1 MNIIDILNEAWN
13 AGFDAAFNNARST
26 ITREATE
33 RVQRTDVQRI
43 FAQRTAADMV
53 VEIVEDWQP
62 IETAPHD
69 RLILVYA
76 PGIPTMHLPSITCT
90 CMWHE
95 DAGFCVDELREP
107 THWMPLPEPPT

>member
-1 MNIIDILNEAWN
+1 MNIIDMLNEAWN
-13 AGFDAAFNNARST
+13 MGFSAALAKPS
-26 ITREATE
+26 AA
-33 RVQRTDVQRI
+33 VQGAMQRADVHRI
-43 FAQRTAADMV
+43 FAQHAAADMV

-69 RLILVYA
+69 KLILVYA
-76 PGIPTMHLPSITCT
+76 PGAQDLPSITCT

>member
-1 MNIIDILNEAWN
+1 MNIIDMLNAAWN
-13 AGFDAAFNNARST
+13 AGYKSGVPPEDDALESAYTSINRQAD
-26 ITREATE
+26 IH
-33 RVQRTDVQRI
+33 RI
-43 FAQRTAADMV
+43 FAQHTAADMV

-69 RLILVYA
+69 KLILVYA
-76 PGIPTMHLPSITCT
+76 PGAQDLPSITCT